1 MAILFSPLG
10 LGVSLVAILIGAII
24 FVNKKTKFP
33 IINKYPKDFFHRRAN
48 QEYKTN
54 ARKLLKD
61 GAAKHGENPFAI
73 LVPNGIKTI
82 LPPSCVG
89 WAKNNKDLDHQQ
101 LVRDEYFASYPG
113 FDVQHVLHHPNR
125 MVINMVQGKLSKTDK
140 TLPVMN
146 KHIKAGLSDIW
157 GEDKSWKTLNWE
169 DGTTGVISRAAASI
183 FVGPELAA
191 DPEWQKVSR
200 AYVLDYFGAVGEM
213 HLWPSWLRWLVVWY
227 LPGASACRA
236 GLKRAREM
244 VNKVVQKRRQEEQEA
259 KLEGKEAPAYYDALA
274 WTLESPLG
282 NEFEPADVQLA
293 LAMAALFTTSE
304 LFRQILTEIAR
315 RPEVVEH
322 LRREIEDAAP
332 DHDFTATSLVKMQL
346 LDSFMKETQRQI
358 PSLVIL
364 ERLVIHDTR
373 LPDGT
378 VLKKGTH
385 IAIDSR
391 EMYDP
396 AKFEN
401 PEEFDAWRFY
411 KRRQAGDNTSLFVQ
425 SSPEHAQFGMGK
437 HLCPGRF
444 FAGSELKLC
453 LAQII
458 LNYDIRLKDGCLG
471 KPMQFG
477 FLSAT
482 DPYTQLEVRR
492 R

>member
-1 MAILFSPLG
+1 
-10 LGVSLVAILIGAII
+10 
-24 FVNKKTKFP
+24 
-33 IINKYPKDFFHRRAN
+33 
-48 QEYKTN
+48 
-54 ARKLLKD
+54 
-61 GAAKHGENPFAI
+61 
-73 LVPNGIKTI
+73 
-82 LPPSCVG
+82 
-89 WAKNNKDLDHQQ
+89 
-101 LVRDEYFASYPG
+101 
-113 FDVQHVLHHPNR
+113 
-125 MVINMVQGKLSKTDK
+125 MVQGKLSKTDK

-146 KHIKAGLSDIW
+146 EHINTGLSDIW
-157 GEDKSWKTLNWE
+157 GENKSWNTINWE

-183 FVGPELAA
+183 FAGPELVA

-213 HLWPSWLRWLVVWY
+213 HLWPSWLRWLVVCCTHH
-227 LPGASACRA
+227 SCRA

-244 VNKVVQKRRQEEQEA
+244 VNKVVQKRRQEEEEA
-259 KLEGKEAPAYYDALA
+259 NKQGKEPPAYYDALV

-282 NEFEPADVQLA
+282 NEFESADVQLA

-304 LFRQILTEIAR
+304 LFRQILIEVAR

-332 DHDFTATSLVKMQL
+332 DHDFSATSLVKMQL

-364 ERLVIHDTR
+364 ERLVIRDTR

-378 VLKKGTH
+378 LLEKGTH

-411 KRRQAGDNTSLFVQ
+411 NRRQAGDNTSSFVQ

-453 LAQII
+453 LAHII
-458 LNYDIRLKDGCLG
+458 LKYDIRLKDGCLG
-471 KPMQFG
+471 KPMPSG

-482 DPYTQLEVRR
+482 DPHTQVEVRR

>member
-1 MAILFSPLG
+1 
-10 LGVSLVAILIGAII
+10 
-24 FVNKKTKFP
+24 
-33 IINKYPKDFFHRRAN
+33 
-48 QEYKTN
+48 
-54 ARKLLKD
+54 
-61 GAAKHGENPFAI
+61 
-73 LVPNGIKTI
+73 
-82 LPPSCVG
+82 
-89 WAKNNKDLDHQQ
+89 
-101 LVRDEYFASYPG
+101 
-113 FDVQHVLHHPNR
+113 
-125 MVINMVQGKLSKTDK
+125 
-140 TLPVMN
+140 
-146 KHIKAGLSDIW
+146 
-157 GEDKSWKTLNWE
+157 
-169 DGTTGVISRAAASI
+169 
-183 FVGPELAA
+183 
-191 DPEWQKVSR
+191 
-200 AYVLDYFGAVGEM
+200 
-213 HLWPSWLRWLVVWY
+213 
-227 LPGASACRA
+227 
-236 GLKRAREM
+236 
-244 VNKVVQKRRQEEQEA
+244 
-259 KLEGKEAPAYYDALA
+259 
-274 WTLESPLG
+274 
-282 NEFEPADVQLA
+282 
-293 LAMAALFTTSE
+293 
-304 LFRQILTEIAR
+304 
-315 RPEVVEH
+315 
-322 LRREIEDAAP
+322 
-332 DHDFTATSLVKMQL
+332 
-346 LDSFMKETQRQI
+346 
-358 PSLVIL
+358 VIL

-396 AKFEN
+396 SKFEN

>member
-1 MAILFSPLG
+1 MAFLATPFG
-10 LGVSLVAILIGAII
+10 LGVLIIAILIGAII
-24 FVNKKTKFP
+24 FAKKKPKFP
-33 IINKYPKDFFHRRAN
+33 IIYKYPKDFFHRQAHH
-48 QEYKTN
+48 EYKTN
-54 ARKLLKD
+54 TRKLLKE
-61 GAAKHGENPFAI
+61 GAAKYGDEPFTI
-73 LVPNGIKTI
+73 LVPNGIKTT

-113 FDVQHVLHHPNR
+113 FEVQHVLHHPNR

-146 KHIKAGLSDIW
+146 EHIKTGLSDIW
-157 GEDKSWKTLNWE
+157 GEDKSWKTINWE
-169 DGTTGVISRAAASI
+169 DGTTGVVSRAAASI

-213 HLWPSWLRWLVVWY
+213 HMCP
-227 LPGASACRA
+227 PCRA

-259 KLEGKEAPAYYDALA
+259 TLKGEEPPTYYDALA

-304 LFRQILTEIAR
+304 LFRQILIEVAR
-315 RPEVVEH
+315 RPEVTEY

-332 DHDFTATSLVKMQL
+332 DHVFTATSLVRMQL

-358 PSLVIL
+358 PSQVIL
-364 ERLVIHDTR
+364 ERLVIRDTR

-378 VLKKGTH
+378 LLEKGTH
-385 IAIDSR
+385 VAIDSR

-396 AKFEN
+396 VKFEN

-453 LAQII
+453 LAHII
-458 LNYDIRLKDGCLG
+458 LKYDIRLKDGCLG
-471 KPMQFG
+471 KPMPFG